1 MKFIIGNRQSGVTSG
16 LLLNASKFGHVV
28 LVGVPMEKSHAI
40 KLCGKLGIEPP
51 EIFTIYQLKHGE
63 LRGRKEVVLDIADF
77 DFVLRTLLM
86 EVGEFNGKVNTLA
99 TSVDIFN

>member
-1 MKFIIGNRQSGVTSG
+1 MKIIIGNRQSGVTSD

-28 LVGVPMEKSHAI
+28 LVGVLKEKYYAI
-40 KLCGKLGIEPP
+40 GLCDKLGIEPP
-51 EIFTIYQLKHGE
+51 EIFTIHELKHGE

-99 TSVDIFN
+99 TSIDNFN